1 VTPSAPSPT
10 PSKSVV
16 VFAAHALALT
26 LLIGFWP
33 TPRSLYP
40 AGFHALGNALL
51 GRGEVPWARFR
62 APAAETGEIDTVMQ
76 GALAGFDEPVWTSR
90 YSAIRFGYWP
100 TAALAAFVLSTPMG
114 PARHLGTLV
123 AGLGLLQLLTL
134 GRVGVTAAYAYY
146 EVAHG
151 PGAPV
156 RGPLHLL
163 LRTGSES
170 LTASIPS
177 TALVLVV
184 WVLVARPRR
193 TLDLG
198 VLRRLLGLPLPD
210 ATRGETRGASR
221 AGNDSS

>member
-1 VTPSAPSPT
+1 MTPSAPSQS
-10 PSKSVV
+10 PSKPVV
-16 VFAAHALALT
+16 VFAVHALALT

-40 AGFHALGNALL
+40 SGFHALGNALL

-62 APAAETGEIDTVMQ
+62 EPIAEAGEIDTVMQ
-76 GALAGFDEPVWTSR
+76 GALPGLDEPAWISR
-90 YSAIRFGYWP
+90 YSADRIGYWP
-100 TAALAAFVLSTPMG
+100 SAALAAFVLATPMG
-114 PARHLGTLV
+114 PGRRLASLV
-123 AGLGLLQLLTL
+123 LGLGLLQLLTL
-134 GRVGVTAAYAYY
+134 GRVCVMAAYAYY
-146 EVAHG
+146 ELEHG

-177 TALVLVV
+177 AALVFVV

-198 VLRRLLGLPLPD
+198 AVRRLLGLPAP
-210 ATRGETRGASR
+210 ASAPGASR
-221 AGNDSS
+221 VGNDSS

>member
-10 PSKSVV
+10 PSKPVV

-26 LLIGFWP
+26 VLIGFWP
-33 TPRSLYP
+33 TPKSLYP

-62 APAAETGEIDTVMQ
+62 APVAETGEIDTVMQ
-76 GALAGFDEPVWTSR
+76 GALADLDEPAWTSK
-90 YSAIRFGYWP
+90 YSAVRIGYWP
-100 TAALAAFVLSTPMG
+100 SAALVAFVLATPMG
-114 PARHLGTLV
+114 SRRLLASLV
-123 AGLGLLQLLTL
+123 AGLGLLQLLTV
-134 GRVGVTAAYAYY
+134 GRACVTSAYAYY
-146 EVAHG
+146 ELAHG
-151 PGAPV
+151 PGAPA

-177 TALVLVV
+177 AALVFVV

-198 VLRRLLGLPLPD
+198 ILRRLLGLPDP
-210 ATRGETRGASR
+210 AAARGASG
-221 AGNDSS
+221 AGNDSSLS

>member
-1 VTPSAPSPT
+1 MTPSAPSPT
-10 PSKSVV
+10 PSKPVV

-40 AGFHALGNALL
+40 VGFHALGNALL
-51 GRGEVPWARFR
+51 GRGEVPWARFIE
-62 APAAETGEIDTVMQ
+62 PAVVNSEIDTVMQ
-76 GALAGFDEPVWTSR
+76 GAHAGLDEPIWTSQ
-90 YSAIRFGYWP
+90 YSAIRIGYWP
-100 TAALAAFVLSTPMG
+100 SAAVAAFVLATPMG
-114 PARHLGTLV
+114 PARRLGSLV
-123 AGLGLLQLLTL
+123 AGMGLLQLLTL
-134 GRVGVTAAYAYY
+134 GRVCVTAAYAYY

-177 TALVLVV
+177 AALVFVV

-198 VLRRLLGLPLPD
+198 ILRRLLGLPVPA
-210 ATRGETRGASR
+210 ATSSGAGSASR
-221 AGNDSS
+221 AGNGSS